1 MCHNILSG
9 IGNGVFFSGKSVEL
23 DRGAVILFPFFTS
36 IVSSNSIYIFE
47 WSCQQAPSPK
57 NEGANGGFVRW
68 QKPKF
73 QVFESA
79 KRVQMGVGWPIC
91 HEFLVKKI
99 PLEMM

>member
-1 MCHNILSG
+1 MG
-9 IGNGVFFSGKSVEL
+9 FFFRLDL
-23 DRGAVILFPFFTS
+23 DRGAVILSPFFTS

-79 KRVQMGVGWPIC
+79 KRVQMGVGWPVC
-91 HEFLVKKI
+91 HEFLVKNFQ
-99 PLEMM
+99 LVVVM